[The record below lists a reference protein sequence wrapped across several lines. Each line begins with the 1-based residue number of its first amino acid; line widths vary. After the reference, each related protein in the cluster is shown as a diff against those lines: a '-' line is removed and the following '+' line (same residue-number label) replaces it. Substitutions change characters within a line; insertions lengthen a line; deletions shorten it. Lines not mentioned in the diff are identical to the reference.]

1 MKLKETMAKHN
12 QKINELESKI
22 KKKDDELK

>member
-1 MKLKETMAKHN
+1 MKLKENTAKHN
-12 QKINELESKI
+12 QKTNELESKI